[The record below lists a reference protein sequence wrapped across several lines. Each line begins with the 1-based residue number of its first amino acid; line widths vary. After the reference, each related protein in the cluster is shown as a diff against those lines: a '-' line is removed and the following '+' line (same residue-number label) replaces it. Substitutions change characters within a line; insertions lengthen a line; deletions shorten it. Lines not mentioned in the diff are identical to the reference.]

1 MLFVNVC
8 NFVIFFNALQCF
20 KLQLCTS
27 FYINEYKLY
36 FQPNRASIFYYFSFI
51 YYFCLEMNYSCSPSI
66 NSKHSDNQ
74 SLFMTIVHSPPY
86 VLQFVFVLVLG
97 CFSSSNIFSIFF
109 FDYHCF
115 KFTVNVNFIANFI
128 VLQVFM

>member
-1 MLFVNVC
+1 
-8 NFVIFFNALQCF
+8 
-20 KLQLCTS
+20 
-27 FYINEYKLY
+27 
-36 FQPNRASIFYYFSFI
+36 
-51 YYFCLEMNYSCSPSI
+51 
-66 NSKHSDNQ
+66 
-74 SLFMTIVHSPPY
+74 
-86 VLQFVFVLVLG
+86 LQFVFVLVLG